1 MAQKSFRQ
9 ALNEA
14 LHFEMERD
22 ASVILMGEDVT
33 GGAGAKGEK
42 DAWGGV
48 FGVSRGLLAKFGP
61 ERIRDTPVSEA
72 AFIGAAAGAALTGM
86 RPIAE
91 IMFSDFFGVC
101 LDQIMNQIA
110 KFRFMFGGRA
120 RTPIV
125 IRATYGAGSRSA
137 SQHSQSLHSV
147 LTHFPGL
154 KVVIPSNP
162 YDAKGLLLQA
172 IRDDDPVIFL
182 EHKMLYDVVGEV
194 PDRAYTIPF
203 GEARIVRDGKD
214 VLIVAIGRMVMVAEA
229 AARILAA
236 EGLSACIIDPR
247 TTSPLDEETLLEF
260 ASDIGRVVIVDE
272 SNPRC
277 SIATDIAAL
286 FAERCYD
293 DLKAPIKLVT
303 APHAP
308 VPYAPNLE
316 DAYIPTPE
324 AVATAARQI
333 GKRQR

>member
-14 LHFEMERD
+14 LHHEMARD
-22 ASVILMGEDVT
+22 PSVLLIGEDVT
-33 GGAGAKGEK
+33 GGAGANGEK

-48 FGVSRGLLAKFGP
+48 FGVSRGLLGQFGP
-61 ERIRDTPVSEA
+61 ERVRDTPISEA

-86 RPIAE
+86 RPVAE

-101 LDQIMNQIA
+101 LDQIMNQAA
-110 KFRFMFGGRA
+110 KFRYMFGGRA
-120 RTPIV
+120 RTPLV

-137 SQHSQSLHSV
+137 SQHSQSFHSIM
-147 LTHFPGL
+147 THIPGL

-182 EHKMLYDVVGEV
+182 EHKMLYDTVGEV

-203 GEARIVRDGKD
+203 GEARVVRDGKD
-214 VLIVAIGRMVMVAEA
+214 VLIIAIGRMVLVAEE
-229 AARILAA
+229 AARLLAT
-236 EGLSACIIDPR
+236 EGISACIIDPR
-247 TTSPLDEETLLEF
+247 TTSPLDEETLQEF
-260 ASDIGRVVIVDE
+260 ANEIGRVVIVDE

-277 SIATDIAAL
+277 SIATDISAL
-286 FAERCYD
+286 LADRCFD

-316 DAYIPTPE
+316 DAYIPTPA
-324 AVATAARQI
+324 AVADAAKMIAR
-333 GKRQR
+333 R

>member
-14 LHFEMERD
+14 LHHEMARD
-22 ASVILMGEDVT
+22 PSVLLIGEDVT
-33 GGAGAKGEK
+33 GGAGANGEK

-48 FGVSRGLLAKFGP
+48 FGVSRGLLGQFGP
-61 ERIRDTPVSEA
+61 ERVRDTPISEA

-86 RPIAE
+86 RPVAE

-101 LDQIMNQIA
+101 LDQIMNQAA
-110 KFRFMFGGRA
+110 KFRYMFGGRA
-120 RTPIV
+120 RTPLV

-137 SQHSQSLHSV
+137 SQHSQSFHSIM
-147 LTHFPGL
+147 THIPGL

-182 EHKMLYDVVGEV
+182 EHKMLYDTVGEV

-203 GEARIVRDGKD
+203 GEARVVRDGKD
-214 VLIVAIGRMVMVAEA
+214 VLIIAIGRMVLVAEE
-229 AARILAA
+229 AARLLAA
-236 EGLSACIIDPR
+236 EGISACIIDPR
-247 TTSPLDEETLLEF
+247 TTSPLDEETLQEF
-260 ASDIGRVVIVDE
+260 ANEIGRVVIVDE

-277 SIATDIAAL
+277 SIATDISAL
-286 FAERCYD
+286 LADRCFD

-316 DAYIPTPE
+316 DAYIPTPA
-324 AVATAARQI
+324 AVADAAKMIAR
-333 GKRQR
+333 R